1 MLVALLLKVEALV
14 IVLESQPL
22 VPPPFKFARAFSS
35 DDPLEHGL
43 TGCSLAYQ
51 LRILWPSY
59 DLLVYT
65 EQDTVFVH
73 SKLLSLFESLPAGT
87 LTSKIA
93 RSCLAPKSH
102 TVAVLCKS

>member
-1 MLVALLLKVEALV
+1 M

-51 LRILWPSY
+51 LRILSPNY
-59 DLLVYT
+59 HLLVYT

-87 LTSKIA
+87 LTRLQFI
-93 RSCLAPKSH
+93 
-102 TVAVLCKS
+102 V